1 MAGETGSRV
10 GVLGGLAGVVIGGFT
25 WVVVYGLHLHAPL
38 VALSGAAVAA
48 LLWLLAV
55 MAYNRLPGR
64 RLALLGG
71 LFIAVAAVDWLYIGL
86 LMPRLPEL
94 PADPA
99 IGISRA
105 SLRIV
110 QPILIAASVT
120 GTALVLWDL
129 FRRKP

>member
-10 GVLGGLAGVVIGGFT
+10 GVLGGLAGVLIGGFT
-25 WVVVYGLHLHAPL
+25 WVVIYGLHLHAPL
-38 VALSGAAVAA
+38 VALSGAAAA
-48 LLWLLAV
+48 AALWLLAV
-55 MAYNRLPGR
+55 MAYNRLPER

-110 QPILIAASVT
+110 QPLLIAASVA

>member
-1 MAGETGSRV
+1 MAAGTGSRV

-38 VALSGAAVAA
+38 IAVSGVAA
-48 LLWLLAV
+48 AAALWLLAAR
-55 MAYNRLPGR
+55 AYNRLPER

-110 QPILIAASVT
+110 QPILIAASVA

>member
-1 MAGETGSRV
+1 MAAGTGSRV

-38 VALSGAAVAA
+38 VALSGAAAAAALWLVAA
-48 LLWLLAV
+48 TT
-55 MAYNRLPGR
+55 YDRFPER

-86 LMPRLPEL
+86 LMPRLPDL

-110 QPILIAASVT
+110 QPILIAASAA

>member
-1 MAGETGSRV
+1 MAAGTGSRL

-38 VALSGAAVAA
+38 VALSGAAAAA

-55 MAYNRLPGR
+55 MAYNRFPER

-110 QPILIAASVT
+110 QPILIAASVA

-129 FRRKP
+129 LRRKP

>member
-1 MAGETGSRV
+1 MAAGTGSRI
-10 GVLGGLAGVVIGGFT
+10 GVLGGLAAVLIGGFT
-25 WVVVYGLHLHAPL
+25 WVVIYGLHLDTPL
-38 VALSGAAVAA
+38 IALSGIVMAAV
-48 LLWLLAV
+48 LWLLAARTYDRV
-55 MAYNRLPGR
+55 PER

-94 PADPA
+94 PANPA

-105 SLRIV
+105 SLRLV
-110 QPILIAASVT
+110 QPILIAASVA